1 MRPPTRRPRIPHPAS
16 RIPSLRL
23 MTEPLRFTRDRLA
36 TLLGEMARR
45 RIVVVGDAMLDIYLA
60 GDAERISPEAPV
72 PVVTVRG
79 RRYALGGAANV
90 AANVAAIGAEC
101 RLVAVIGDDAR
112 GDSVRGELM
121 LHRLTD
127 KHLVVAAARPT
138 TSKTRVVARGQQVVR
153 IDEEV
158 EDAIPDRAL
167 DQVLV
172 ALDAA
177 MADADAL
184 VIEDYNKGLLTPAV
198 IERAMAL
205 GKKRG
210 VPIVVD
216 PKFKNFF
223 AYRGAAVF
231 KPNRREL
238 EQAMGAALDLAHPDA
253 LPTSLEKLGVH
264 NLLLTL
270 GAEGMVLVT
279 QDGRSPASPRWRA
292 RCSTSRARAT
302 RLRPGWARPWRRA
315 PRCARGRCWPT
326 TPPASRS
333 PRRASRRSHRPRCW
347 RCTRRSMISWG
358 DSGEGGCYER
368 GTRKLERGT
377 VGPSFSR
384 MFRVPSSALFC
395 LPRALSSA
403 VRASDS

>member
-1 MRPPTRRPRIPHPAS
+1 
-16 RIPSLRL
+16 
-23 MTEPLRFTRDRLA
+23 MTEPQRFTRDRLA
-36 TLLGEMARR
+36 ALLKRMAEC

-90 AANVAAIGAEC
+90 AANVAALGAES

-112 GDSVRGELM
+112 GDSVRGELAQ
-121 LHRLTD
+121 HRLTD
-127 KHLVVAAARPT
+127 QFLVVAPARPT

-158 EDAIPDRAL
+158 EDPIPERAL
-167 DQVLV
+167 ER
-172 ALDAA
+172 A
-177 MADADAL
+177 MANVDAL
-184 VIEDYNKGLLTPAV
+184 VVEDYNKGTLTPAV

-238 EQAMGAALDLAHPDA
+238 EQAMGAALDLDHADA
-253 LPTSLEKLGVH
+253 LPTSLAKLGVD

-279 QDGRSPASPRWRA
+279 KDGQIARIPTMAREVFDVSGAGDTVTAWVGTALAAGASVREAAQLANHAAGIEVGKAGVATVSPAEVLA
-292 RCSTSRARAT
+292 AHEAEYDQLG
-302 RLRPGWARPWRRA
+302 RLR
-315 PRCARGRCWPT
+315 RG
-326 TPPASRS
+326 
-333 PRRASRRSHRPRCW
+333 
-347 RCTRRSMISWG
+347 G
-358 DSGEGGCYER
+358 
-368 GTRKLERGT
+368 L
-377 VGPSFSR
+377 
-384 MFRVPSSALFC
+384 L
-395 LPRALSSA
+395 
-403 VRASDS
+403 